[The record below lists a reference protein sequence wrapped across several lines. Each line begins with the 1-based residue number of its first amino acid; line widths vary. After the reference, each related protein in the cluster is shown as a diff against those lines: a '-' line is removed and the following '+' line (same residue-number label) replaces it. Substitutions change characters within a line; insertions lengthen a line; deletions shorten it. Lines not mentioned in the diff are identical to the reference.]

1 MLCIVVRLFL
11 YLIISEY
18 LASCS
23 HADCDPR
30 IQLSSESERNHNFSV
45 ITYLR
50 AENLPY
56 LLGHYLFFE
65 PHGTM
70 MIVRR
75 IDDLSAGS
83 LKGSSALYLERRGL
97 GFGVYP
103 PEL

>member
-45 ITYLR
+45 ITYLSHEMCR
-50 AENLPY
+50 A
-56 LLGHYLFFE
+56 G
-65 PHGTM
+65 
-70 MIVRR
+70 
-75 IDDLSAGS
+75 
-83 LKGSSALYLERRGL
+83 
-97 GFGVYP
+97 
-103 PEL
+103 